1 MNTGVFGVALTNP
14 VMLNLINPLLPHA
27 GDYCAID
34 NLELGSNHWHSPLLL
49 CHIML
54 FAMSIL
60 LLLVSD
66 YYLGPTLYISQV
78 TISF

>member
-1 MNTGVFGVALTNP
+1 MNTSVFGVPLTNP
-14 VMLNLINPLLPHA
+14 GCLINPLLPRA

-34 NLELGSNHWHSPLLL
+34 NLESGSNQWHWPLLL
-49 CHIML
+49 RHIML
-54 FAMSIL
+54 FAMNIL
-60 LLLVSD
+60 LLLASD